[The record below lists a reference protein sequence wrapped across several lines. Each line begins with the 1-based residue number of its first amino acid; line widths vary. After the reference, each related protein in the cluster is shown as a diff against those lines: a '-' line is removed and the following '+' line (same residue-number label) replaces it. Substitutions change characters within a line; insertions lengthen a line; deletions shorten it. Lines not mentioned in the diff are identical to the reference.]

1 VKRIVGLGSRH
12 QTYGEYS
19 TEQLSD
25 RIVGFLSVGSD
36 PTSPSLV
43 YKGTSGTLNE
53 DAYLVAED
61 GDWVLMAV
69 ADAHY
74 GPEAS
79 HALMERLDEHLGS
92 IPHSLGELALLVLG
106 LGHPPWPGTSAT
118 TFLVAVYNQETGH
131 GFGYNWG
138 DSSLCCLNAK
148 GLQQLNEVDEE
159 YISAD
164 GPMDIQKAKFEFQV
178 EPGSLLLAYT
188 DGINECHY
196 RSPLTSVTERELR
209 ALYQRLPKDERA
221 LWFGQQLMELALAG
235 VDGQPGGQD
244 NVALVVVT
252 VT

>member
-1 VKRIVGLGSRH
+1 MKRILGLGSRQ

-19 TEQLSD
+19 TEKLSVQ
-25 RIVGFLSVGSD
+25 IVAFLSVGSD
-36 PTSPSLV
+36 PASPSLV

-53 DAYLVAED
+53 DAYCVAED
-61 GDWVLMAV
+61 SGWVLLAV

-79 HALMERLDEHLGS
+79 HALMERLDEHLVS

-118 TFLVAVYNQETGH
+118 TFLVAVYNQETGQ

-138 DSSLCCLNAK
+138 DSSLCCLNGS
-148 GLQQLNEVDEE
+148 GLRQLNEVDDE

-164 GPMDIQKAKFEFQV
+164 GPMDIQDAKFEFQV

-209 ALYQRLPKDERA
+209 ALYQRVPEDDRA
-221 LWFGQQLMELALAG
+221 LWFGQQLIELALAG

-244 NVALVVVT
+244 NIALVVAAAT
-252 VT
+252 